1 MIVELLFVL
10 LPMKELDAFV
20 ASLMLALFGIYE
32 YLPLAVPPDFILVG
46 VALPSW

>member
-20 ASLMLALFGIYE
+20 ASFMIVFGIYE